1 MRHRAG
7 HDAQAAQLQENPCSN
22 GSVAISPNYGGVI
35 ATTGDE
41 STAIGIY
48 AVKTTQGG
56 SVDYLVLNFTW
67 NCPGPP
73 TDTGEFDSDTM
84 IVDSVRYTGY
94 PAGPQA
100 YPAAPG
106 YAVPNPGVEYLA
118 PGAPPPPQQ
127 EIIIATP
134 GPGYTWAGGYWHWQN
149 GWIWIPGQW
158 ILPPRPG
165 MRWFGPHWEPHHDGD
180 RYRMEHGGWR

>member
-1 MRHRAG
+1 MKNHKHSLAIAAVSAISALAVTDSLAG
-7 HDAQAAQLQENPCSN
+7 GIYQAAPQTSYP
-22 GSVAISPNYGGVI
+22 A
-35 ATTGDE
+35 
-41 STAIGIY
+41 
-48 AVKTTQGG
+48 
-56 SVDYLVLNFTW
+56 
-67 NCPGPP
+67 
-73 TDTGEFDSDTM
+73 
-84 IVDSVRYTGY
+84 YTGY

-106 YAVPNPGVEYLA
+106 YAVPNPGVEYQA